1 MARPKE
7 FDEAKVL
14 RKAMFLFWQ
23 QGYESTSIQDL
34 VNHMEIHRRSIY
46 DTFGDKQTLF
56 IKALEHYEEMT
67 GRNLKFQVNKIDSTK
82 LALRKLF
89 ELTVFNKGDL
99 PRGCL
104 IVNSAVELT
113 LSNPVIA
120 EKTTESFA
128 KMESFIYERLVIGQK
143 NGELSEELELES
155 LAQFIHNS
163 FIGIRVLAKTTDD
176 KQKFEN
182 VINAT
187 LSVLDRSEEH

>member
-187 LSVLDRSEEH
+187 LSVLD

>member
-7 FDEAKVL
+7 FDEANVL
-14 RKAMFLFWQ
+14 KKAMILFWQ
-23 QGYESTSIQDL
+23 QGFESTSMQDL
-34 VNHMEIHRRSIY
+34 VNHMGIHRRSIY
-46 DTFGDKQTLF
+46 DTFGDKHTLF
-56 IKALEHYEEMT
+56 MKALNLYEEMIA
-67 GRNLKFQVNKIDSTK
+67 RNLILQVNKIDSTR

-104 IVNSAVELT
+104 TVNSAVELT
-113 LSNPVIA
+113 LSNPEIA

-128 KMESFIYERLVIGQK
+128 KMESFIYERLVVGQQ
-143 NGELSEELELES
+143 NGELSPELELES

-176 KQKFEN
+176 KLKFEN
-182 VINAT
+182 VINTT
-187 LSVLDRSEEH
+187 LSVLV

>member
-14 RKAMFLFWQ
+14 KKAMILFWQ

-56 IKALEHYEEMT
+56 IKVLDLYEEMT
-67 GRNLKFQVNKIDSTK
+67 VRNLKFQANKMDSTR

-99 PRGCL
+99 PHGCL
-104 IVNSAVELT
+104 MVNTAVELT
-113 LSNPVIA
+113 LSNSEIA
-120 EKTTESFA
+120 EKTKQSFA
-128 KMESFIYERLVIGQK
+128 KMEAFIYELLVIGQK
-143 NGELSEELELES
+143 SGELSQEFELES

-176 KQKFEN
+176 KQKLEN
-182 VINAT
+182 VIQTT
-187 LSVLDRSEEH
+187 LSVLD